1 MIRIAF
7 DECSGN
13 INIELDPGSEEGTVT
28 VEDLVMYLVAM
39 VGGVAGFLRDD
50 VDITAMHAFFDSIRA
65 LDETAL
71 MGLLE
76 AAFEEDTNNQD

>member
-1 MIRIAF
+1 MIKIAF

-13 INIELDPGSEEGTVT
+13 INIELVPGSEEGTMT
-28 VEDLVMYLVAM
+28 VEELVMYLVAM

-65 LDETAL
+65 LDDTAL
-71 MGLLE
+71 LGLLE
-76 AAFEEDTNNQD
+76 AADEEMNNQE